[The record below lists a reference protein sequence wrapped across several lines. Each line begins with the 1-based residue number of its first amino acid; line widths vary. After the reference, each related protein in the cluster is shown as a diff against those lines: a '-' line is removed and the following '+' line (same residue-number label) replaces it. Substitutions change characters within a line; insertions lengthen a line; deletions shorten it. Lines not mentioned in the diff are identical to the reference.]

1 MRQKGE
7 GCLGAE
13 RGGGVSAVLLRMKG
27 VGEKGVWLSADGGP
41 GFYLPD
47 IDSTQD

>member
-1 MRQKGE
+1 MFGGRKGE
-7 GCLGAE
+7 GL
-13 RGGGVSAVLLRMKG
+13 SAGLLRMKG